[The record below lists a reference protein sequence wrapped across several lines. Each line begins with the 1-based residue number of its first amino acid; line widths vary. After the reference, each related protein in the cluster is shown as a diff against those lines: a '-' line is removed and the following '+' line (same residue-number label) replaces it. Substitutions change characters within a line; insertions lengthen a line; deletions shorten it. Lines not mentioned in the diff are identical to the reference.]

1 MNIFIVPKR
10 TAFWFSS
17 LFVIFQATWG
27 TADIENSPK
36 FDRAFASRYSGPKV
50 GDMAVTNGIG
60 SYWGVPVFDAT
71 QGFGYRLPT
80 QGSLGQSPF
89 VFLRWFASV
98 ELIQLIYLGFA
109 IFLCSWTIGNYCR
122 DHVKHHYRWAVLL
135 LHATILGP
143 LILFSVVNEW
153 QVSSVGFCSRAI
165 LIIFVFH
172 LSKLRTHRES
182 RISESQL
189 SAVVATAFF
198 LIVVGHPGEWSL
210 ALPPLILI
218 LFKTIQGKI
227 RSKSKSSR
235 DFIRSRYTPQF
246 LIGTGAIFV
255 LLLNV
260 SDLFIELE
268 RPVSSRIRSSQ
279 TTGITFDQLPSFSF
293 LAEYQRVVEL
303 VVALGMSIFGPLVNV
318 FVGSNG
324 RYEFAAFSML
334 MIVSL
339 DYFVHR
345 SNVPKEFVS
354 TLNSGLTLA
363 ALTLGFYLAE
373 VLNFMPEL
381 LRSSGAYQHAP
392 QLLIVSVLLWI
403 TDGKYFG
410 HMLRPRPYSSFAQK
424 ILHKFRKFAVSIAI
438 VGIFAQPISLLK
450 TTSPQGIRNFQKAIK
465 ESELSLAENF
475 RNSDPGIRVISNSHS
490 YVVPEFVLAFEG
502 YPTLNNEPKIRNTST
517 LMLRGVFNQLVV
529 LPDLKTPDQLLI
541 RDFASILPTIGKD
554 KSKFFSEND
563 SKGQT
568 SKLLSSVVSTNSL
581 VTDRSR
587 FHTFAV
593 NESEFVSDQKRCPLF
608 DRPECIH
615 VVSTYISNPR
625 AVPRWKLGNGKVL
638 ATYDWAVA
646 HQAWGV
652 LIPMDF
658 DRALRVTDKES
669 KSTIKTHSHFG
680 LLLAQIPKGEK
691 SGTFEVSV
699 DADWKMRLRA
709 TAAYYSLFCFGF
721 TLLNLRRMDSSATK
735 EVKRN

>member
-1 MNIFIVPKR
+1 MNIFSKPYK
-10 TAFWFSS
+10 TAFWFSL

-143 LILFSVVNEW
+143 LILLSVVNEW
-153 QVSSVGFCSRAI
+153 QISAVGFCSRTI
-165 LIIFVFH
+165 LVIFVFH
-172 LSKLRTHRES
+172 LSKLETQRES
-182 RISESQL
+182 IISEAQL
-189 SAVVATAFF
+189 STVVATAFF

-218 LFKTIQGKI
+218 LFKMIQGKI
-227 RSKSKSSR
+227 RAESKSSR
-235 DFIRSRYTPQF
+235 DFFRSRYTPQF
-246 LIGTGAIFV
+246 LIVIGAMLV

-260 SDLFIELE
+260 SDLLIELG

-293 LAEYQRVVEL
+293 LAEYQRIVEL
-303 VVALGMSIFGPLVNV
+303 FVALGMSIFGPLVNV
-318 FVGSNG
+318 LIASNG
-324 RYEFAAFSML
+324 RYEFAAFSIL
-334 MIVSL
+334 IIVSL
-339 DYFVHR
+339 DYLVHR
-345 SNVPKEFVS
+345 SSVPKKFVC
-354 TLNSGLTLA
+354 TLNCGLTLA
-363 ALTLGFYLAE
+363 VLIIGFYIAE
-373 VLNFMPEL
+373 ILDFMPVL
-381 LRSSGAYQHAP
+381 FQSSGAYQHAP

-410 HMLRPRPYSSFAQK
+410 YMLSPRPYSSIAQRV
-424 ILHKFRKFAVSIAI
+424 LCKFRKFAVSIAI
-438 VGIFAQPISLLK
+438 VGVFVQPISLLK
-450 TTSPQGIRNFQKAIK
+450 TTSPQGIRNFQKAKK
-465 ESELSLAENF
+465 ESELSLAKNF
-475 RNSDPGIRVISNSHS
+475 RNSDFGIQVITNSHS
-490 YVVPEFVLAFEG
+490 YVASEFVLAFEG
-502 YPTLNNEPKIRNTST
+502 YPTLNNEPKIRNAST
-517 LMLRGVFNQLVV
+517 LMLRSVFNQLVV

-541 RDFASILPTIGKD
+541 RDFASILPTKD
-554 KSKFFSEND
+554 KDNSKFFSKND

-568 SKLLSSVVSTNSL
+568 PRLLSSVLSINSL

-593 NESEFVSDQKRCPLF
+593 DESDLVPDEKRCPLF
-608 DRPECIH
+608 DMPECIH

-625 AVPRWKLGNGKVL
+625 TVPRWKLGNGKVL

-646 HQAWGV
+646 TQVWGV

-658 DRALRVTDKES
+658 DSALRVKDKES
-669 KSTIKTHSHFG
+669 KIPIETHSHFG
-680 LLLAQIPKGEK
+680 LLLAQIPKGKK

-699 DADWKMRLRA
+699 DADWRMRLRA
-709 TAAYYSLFCFGF
+709 TAAYYSLFCFGY
-721 TLLNLRRMDSSATK
+721 TLLNLRRMDSSATNEMK
-735 EVKRN
+735 GK